1 MYMYYTWNM
10 SRVRLTNT
18 CARNTCN
25 CKCCK
30 YRRISFTIAI
40 VDIVNI
46 ADIATQYRRNYKPHC
61 KYRSFR
67 KYWKYRRYSKSVSQK
82 LQMPE
87 LHEGIQTG
95 RNSIANI
102 ADNTDIANQY
112 RKSVQIS
119 KLHEVRFPWFCP
131 TLLNHFT
138 SDNSKS
144 PLIRSNFCFL
154 GLDFT
159 PIFRSLIAKVNKN
172 NRRCQITV

>member
-112 RKSVQIS
+112 RNQYKFLSYMKFVSLGFAPLYWIILPRIILSPHLFEVISVSLDLILPQYF
-119 KLHEVRFPWFCP
+119 EV
-131 TLLNHFT
+131 
-138 SDNSKS
+138 
-144 PLIRSNFCFL
+144 
-154 GLDFT
+154 
-159 PIFRSLIAKVNKN
+159 
-172 NRRCQITV
+172 